1 MSDIQKPTCCTK
13 KRKHHVHSNNA
24 LSQFERLPVFTL
36 SLVAGFMNNPQ
47 ALVTVSKYA
56 RKCEWHQQHLTAIA
70 TLFHKQLHHNLNSL
84 IPALKLAIHRTKR
97 ERNGKTCAG
106 DPNIEHDVK
115 TLVKTLCR
123 NTRNCQKNQNLFLA
137 KNNVSNKHRIWWFT
151 TPGKVPNHPKLQ
163 DIHMENPLCDYE
175 FGDFEL
181 SKILHQWAGSLYCFA
196 GHPFERSELLSNLVC
211 NLCESANFTT
221 GEPFLPLMNQL
232 IMFFEQIIERYG
244 DRYLDKTATDVSE
257 IQTLITSLYKSQG
270 LMRAH
275 EHT

>member
-1 MSDIQKPTCCTK
+1 
-13 KRKHHVHSNNA
+13 
-24 LSQFERLPVFTL
+24 
-36 SLVAGFMNNPQ
+36 MNNPQ

-56 RKCEWHQQHLTAIA
+56 SVQVCICEWQQQLRTAIA
-70 TLFHKQLHHNLNSL
+70 TLFYKQLHNNLNSL
-84 IPALKLAIHRTKR
+84 IPALKLAILRTKLESKGETR
-97 ERNGKTCAG
+97 AVDLLMRKRK
-106 DPNIEHDVK
+106 VK
-115 TLVKTLCR
+115 ILVKRLCK
-123 NTRNCQKNQNLFLA
+123 NTRECQNNQNVFLA
-137 KNNVSNKHRIWWFT
+137 KNNVPNKHRIWWFT

-163 DIHMENPLCDYE
+163 DIHMEYPLCDYE

-211 NLCESANFTT
+211 NLCKSANFTT

-232 IMFFEQIIERYG
+232 IMFFEQIIERYR